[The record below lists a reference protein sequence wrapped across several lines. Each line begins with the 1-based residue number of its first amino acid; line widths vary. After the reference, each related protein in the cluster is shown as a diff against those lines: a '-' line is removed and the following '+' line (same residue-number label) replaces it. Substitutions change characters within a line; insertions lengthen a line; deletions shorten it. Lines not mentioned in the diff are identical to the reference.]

1 MSFLLLLASREC
13 VLARLLV
20 AQHAACSMQAGGSGP
35 RAVLTSHHPDHHHR
49 QQHKSHEM
57 ALLRTVLPTLVL
69 ALVRFGPT
77 AAAPPP
83 AAGGANLGEAG
94 ISELWRVVNG
104 LGQTVQIL
112 QGEVQRLTSER
123 EKLLGRVHAVEETNT
138 QQGGQLAELR
148 RTVEGMHEDQRGRT
162 QTERHD
168 EEPEHAR
175 RLQSAPPSGER
186 TVHIIQRNASFHG
199 AGLQWG
205 TSVASPT
212 PPPLPSS
219 GGGHRRAQQACGNFN
234 TRANAVNVRCCDEP
248 TEDCSSGRPATC
260 NAGCAA
266 LFLPFW
272 ADCSSHLGAGASA
285 FLGVVAQC
293 QAAAS
298 ATANTGGGSTTG
310 NGALVHEFNL
320 VCPGDAV
327 SGCVPTCDA
336 SLHGDLL
343 LLNVDGDDSKYSCE
357 MSHGK
362 YSWVGP
368 ASDGGYFGED
378 MLSFLAAVITHAPG
392 VFMCSMGASVA
403 VSTSVDLV
411 VGQHATLQGTASGNL
426 TAPVWR
432 YSGDE
437 AAFVLQAGAALKI
450 GGVAVASSS
459 GLAFRI
465 SAGATITT
473 SALQLLSA
481 GVSSAI
487 QCAVLASGIGRQGLA
502 CDTAV
507 GLPGVLRISGPL
519 IITTSGL
526 GFGTGSTQYIGEN
539 YEQFRVAVSRT
550 SGSLAG
556 FYTLQL
562 KQDTVVSAVGLII
575 QSTMHVSI
583 IGDDSRPAWQFPG
596 SGSTFTVQNAGF
608 LNLRHI
614 TLSAPRVIAGAA
626 PILVVNLGG
635 QATIDTSTLTNVGIT
650 AHGTLRLASSQLTD
664 VQLLSDHGA
673 SVSLDTVTVIGT
685 SQALV
690 LPVSCTMTVS
700 GSQLNNVWLQVD
712 ATGRLTLSHT
722 VFRIVGVVA
731 TVATGG
737 SLTVSS
743 SQLVHGS
750 ATDPFPCDGHDM
762 HCTGPHAQAVTLSGP
777 ASINTNAP
785 LICPP
790 GGGDCLYGY
799 VDMVSCLADIATG
812 MSSCFVY
819 LQHDSPAM
827 RTLSVSAGQYFEV
840 HGQASGAA
848 AQLALHA
855 DWSVAG
861 SGSLLLG
868 SLQLGGGSGSGGT
881 HLTVATG
888 GRLTLQTVTMASGT
902 VTFSGSVTV
911 TGSTLSSAR
920 LSGTSGQLSLTGG
933 TLTGSTVQLARGT
946 ATFGG
951 SCMLINTPVT
961 VSGAAGAPQA
971 LLGISQC
978 ELRGDG
984 TAVPLTVGAAAMATV
999 TQTTFRSTAANITAV
1014 SVAAG
1019 GNLTVG
1025 SSQLVR
1031 ADGHSDPFPCDGT
1044 LPRCAGPHAGPVKV
1058 DGPAAI
1064 TLASLLVCDTT
1075 TGTCLSDLCFVVD
1088 CGTTQCVSPNGYCFW
1103 DSGTETATRRP
1114 AGGAFTLF
1122 KLKPRYIYVRT
1133 DPVAGSSIYRVVG
1146 STSVLSR
1153 QQTAVDYSA
1162 VCLSHGMVGIG
1173 GGTNPYPAFCDSID
1187 QFGGMCMPNS
1197 WSNIGHVLDRKTGA
1211 GSVGAGW
1218 FNTVVFS
1225 WNGMVQPYYGPNFNG
1240 FAGANV
1246 EDWILSPVCAR
1257 AH

>member
-1 MSFLLLLASREC
+1 
-13 VLARLLV
+13 
-20 AQHAACSMQAGGSGP
+20 
-35 RAVLTSHHPDHHHR
+35 
-49 QQHKSHEM
+49 M
-57 ALLRTVLPTLVL
+57 ALRLRTALCALFLTLIRL
-69 ALVRFGPT
+69 GPT
-77 AAAPPP
+77 ASAPPP

-94 ISELWRVVNG
+94 ISELWRAVHG
-104 LGQTVQIL
+104 LGQTVHFL
-112 QGEVQRLTSER
+112 QQEVQRLTSER
-123 EKLLGRVHAVEETNT
+123 EGLVKRTHAVEVTTT

-148 RTVEGMHEDQRGRT
+148 RAVEEMQEDQEGGT

-175 RLQSAPPSGER
+175 RLQSAPPSGQR
-186 TVHIIQRNASFHG
+186 TVHIIQRNASFQGG

-205 TSVASPT
+205 TSVVSPT
-212 PPPLPSS
+212 PPPSPSS

-234 TRANAVNVRCCDEP
+234 ARANAVNVRCCDEP
-248 TEDCSSGRPATC
+248 TEDCSSGTPATC

-272 ADCSSHLGAGASA
+272 ADCSSHFGPGASA
-285 FLGVVAQC
+285 FLGVVARC

-298 ATANTGGGSTTG
+298 ATATTGGGSTGT
-310 NGALVHEFNL
+310 GALVHEFNL

-411 VGQHATLQGTASGNL
+411 VGQHATLQGTTSGNL
-426 TAPVWR
+426 TTPVWR

-450 GGVAVASSS
+450 GAVAVASSS

-562 KQDTVVSAVGLII
+562 KQDTVVSAVGLMI
-575 QSTMHVSI
+575 QSTMHVST

-596 SGSTFTVQNAGF
+596 SGSAFTVQNAGF
-608 LNLRHI
+608 LILRHI
-614 TLSAPRVIAGAA
+614 TLSKSRVIAGAA
-626 PILVVNLGG
+626 PLVVVNLGG

-673 SVSLDTVTVIGT
+673 SVSLDSVTVIGT
-685 SQALV
+685 SRPLT
-690 LPVSCTMTVS
+690 LPVSCAMSVTS
-700 GSQLNNVWLQVD
+700 SQLNNVRLQVD
-712 ATGRLTLSHT
+712 VTGRLTLSHT
-722 VFRIVGVVA
+722 VFRIMGVVA

-737 SLTVSS
+737 SMTVSS

-750 ATDPFPCDGHDM
+750 ATDPFPCDGHGM
-762 HCTGPHAQAVTLSGP
+762 HCTGPHAQPVTLSGP
-777 ASINTNAP
+777 ASINTDAP

-799 VDMVSCLADIATG
+799 VDMASCLAAIATG

-827 RTLSVSAGQYFEV
+827 RTLSVSASQYFEV

-848 AQLALHA
+848 AELALHA

-868 SLQLGGGSGSGGT
+868 TLQLGGGSGSGGT

-888 GRLTLQTVTMASGT
+888 GQLTLQTVTMTRGT
-902 VTFSGSVTV
+902 VAFSGSVAV
-911 TGSTLSSAR
+911 TGSTWTSAH
-920 LSGTSGQLSLTGG
+920 LSGTSGQLSLAGG
-933 TLTGSTVQLARGT
+933 TLAGSTIQLTGGT

-951 SCMLINTPVT
+951 SCVLTNTPVS
-961 VSGAAGAPQA
+961 VSGAASAPQA
-971 LLGISQC
+971 LLGVSHC
-978 ELRGDG
+978 ELRSDG
-984 TAVPLTVGAAAMATV
+984 TAVPLVVGAAAMATV
-999 TQTTFRSTAANITAV
+999 TQTTFRSTAGSITAV
-1014 SVAAG
+1014 SVVAG
-1019 GNLTVG
+1019 GNLTV
-1025 SSQLVR
+1025 SASRLVR
-1031 ADGHSDPFPCDGT
+1031 ADGHTDPFPCDGT
-1044 LPRCAGPHAGPVKV
+1044 LPHCAGAHAGSVEV
-1058 DGPAAI
+1058 GGPTAVTMAAP
-1064 TLASLLVCDTT
+1064 LVCDAAS
-1075 TGTCLSDLCFVVD
+1075 GRCLADLCVAD
-1088 CGTTQCVSPNGYCFW
+1088 PGRCGASVNTCVSPAGTCRCAALWSGARCDSWSGRGCPAGATKASPSDRYCSDLVGACHGPGGSGDGVNGKEKHPV
-1103 DSGTETATRRP
+1103 SRP
-1114 AGGAFTLF
+1114 ACQASCDAAPTCSGYSYCADCGGVCWVHGPGLDTDLAGGWTAHTYWYASTHPATTIGGASGRIVGVVGFWG
-1122 KLKPRYIYVRT
+1122 YVCAA
-1133 DPVAGSSIYRVVG
+1133 VAGR
-1146 STSVLSR
+1146 
-1153 QQTAVDYSA
+1153 
-1162 VCLSHGMVGIG
+1162 
-1173 GGTNPYPAFCDSID
+1173 N
-1187 QFGGMCMPNS
+1187 
-1197 WSNIGHVLDRKTGA
+1197 
-1211 GSVGAGW
+1211 
-1218 FNTVVFS
+1218 
-1225 WNGMVQPYYGPNFNG
+1225 
-1240 FAGANV
+1240 
-1246 EDWILSPVCAR
+1246 
-1257 AH
+1257 

>member
-1 MSFLLLLASREC
+1 M
-13 VLARLLV
+13 
-20 AQHAACSMQAGGSGP
+20 P
-35 RAVLTSHHPDHHHR
+35 
-49 QQHKSHEM
+49 
-57 ALLRTVLPTLVL
+57 
-69 ALVRFGPT
+69 
-77 AAAPPP
+77 
-83 AAGGANLGEAG
+83 
-94 ISELWRVVNG
+94 
-104 LGQTVQIL
+104 
-112 QGEVQRLTSER
+112 
-123 EKLLGRVHAVEETNT
+123 
-138 QQGGQLAELR
+138 
-148 RTVEGMHEDQRGRT
+148 
-162 QTERHD
+162 
-168 EEPEHAR
+168 
-175 RLQSAPPSGER
+175 
-186 TVHIIQRNASFHG
+186 
-199 AGLQWG
+199 
-205 TSVASPT
+205 
-212 PPPLPSS
+212 
-219 GGGHRRAQQACGNFN
+219 
-234 TRANAVNVRCCDEP
+234 
-248 TEDCSSGRPATC
+248 TC
-260 NAGCAA
+260 NAR
-266 LFLPFW
+266 
-272 ADCSSHLGAGASA
+272 
-285 FLGVVAQC
+285 
-293 QAAAS
+293 
-298 ATANTGGGSTTG
+298 
-310 NGALVHEFNL
+310 
-320 VCPGDAV
+320 
-327 SGCVPTCDA
+327 
-336 SLHGDLL
+336 LHGDLL
-343 LLNVDGDDSKYSCE
+343 LLNVGGTDSKYSCE
-357 MSHGK
+357 TSHGK
-362 YSWVGP
+362 YSWIGP
-368 ASDGGYFGED
+368 ASDGGYFGSD
-378 MLSFLAAVITHAPG
+378 MRSFLAAVITHAPG

-411 VGQHATLQGTASGNL
+411 VGQHATLQGASANL
-426 TAPVWR
+426 TAHAWR
-432 YSGDE
+432 YFGDE

-502 CDTAV
+502 CDPVV
-507 GLPGVLRISGPL
+507 GLPGVLRIGGPL
-519 IITTSGL
+519 IITTSGM

-562 KQDTVVSAVGLII
+562 KQDTVVSTVGLMI

-583 IGDDSRPAWQFPG
+583 IGDDSRPTWQFPG
-596 SGSTFTVQNAGF
+596 SGSAFTVQNAGF
-608 LNLRHI
+608 LNLRRI
-614 TLSAPRVIAGAA
+614 TLSKPRVIAGAA

-650 AHGTLRLASSQLTD
+650 AHGTFRLASSQLTD

-685 SQALV
+685 SHPLV

-700 GSQLNNVWLQVD
+700 GSQLNNVRLQVD
-712 ATGRLTLSHT
+712 ATGHLTLSHT

-737 SLTVSS
+737 SMTVSS

-799 VDMVSCLADIATG
+799 VDMASCLADIATG

-868 SLQLGGGSGSGGT
+868 TLQLGGGSGSGGT

-888 GRLTLQTVTMASGT
+888 GWLTLQTVTMTSST
-902 VTFSGSVTV
+902 VAFSGSVTV
-911 TGSTLSSAR
+911 TGSTLTLAH
-920 LSGTSGQLSLTGG
+920 LSGTSGQLSLSGG
-933 TLTGSTVQLARGT
+933 TLTGSTVQLAEGT
-946 ATFGG
+946 AAFGG
-951 SCMLINTPVT
+951 SCVLINTPVS

-971 LLGISQC
+971 LLGVSQC

-999 TQTTFRSTAANITAV
+999 TQTTFRSTAGSVTAV

-1025 SSQLVR
+1025 SSQLVCDSQTGACLSMPPALVAAGVTAEQFAARLGNGVDVR
-1031 ADGHSDPFPCDGT
+1031 ADAVCFGAYHTVPDNPRVRTSAGRGYGTGRRSDCPRTAADSTMPNTNGAFGLGQPPDAWYRLPTGRGLAGTPPGPFRCSSSHGTGWLSGFGASAPACYNGVLYGGTSNPRGLGCPGDSYSVNADGT
-1044 LPRCAGPHAGPVKV
+1044 LPPLVGVPPADGTVCF
-1058 DGPAAI
+1058 DYGPAP
-1064 TLASLLVCDTT
+1064 SH
-1075 TGTCLSDLCFVVD
+1075 TCYNSVAVRAVEC
-1088 CGTTQCVSPNGYCFW
+1088 
-1103 DSGTETATRRP
+1103 
-1114 AGGAFTLF
+1114 GAFSLWQ
-1122 KLKPRYIYVRT
+1122 LPPLPMGICSGAY
-1133 DPVAGSSIYRVVG
+1133 
-1146 STSVLSR
+1146 
-1153 QQTAVDYSA
+1153 
-1162 VCLSHGMVGIG
+1162 CL
-1173 GGTNPYPAFCDSID
+1173 A
-1187 QFGGMCMPNS
+1187 
-1197 WSNIGHVLDRKTGA
+1197 
-1211 GSVGAGW
+1211 
-1218 FNTVVFS
+1218 
-1225 WNGMVQPYYGPNFNG
+1225 
-1240 FAGANV
+1240 
-1246 EDWILSPVCAR
+1246 
-1257 AH
+1257 